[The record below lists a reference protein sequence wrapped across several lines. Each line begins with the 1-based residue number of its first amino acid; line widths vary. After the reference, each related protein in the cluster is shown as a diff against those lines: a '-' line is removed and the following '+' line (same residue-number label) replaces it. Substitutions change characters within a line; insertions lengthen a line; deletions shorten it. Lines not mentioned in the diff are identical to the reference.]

1 MSTASATPAPR
12 ATATPRTVLVTGG
25 NRGIGLTVAQRLAEQ
40 GHNVAVTY
48 RSEPPKV
55 ERLFAVRCDVTS
67 PEDVEAAFAAVEAE
81 FGPVEILVSNAGIND
96 DQLLLSMKED
106 AWSGVIDAN
115 LTAAYR
121 VARRATSKM
130 IRARWGR
137 MIFVSSVVALTGSA
151 GQTNYAASKA
161 GLVGFAR
168 SLAREIGGRGVTVN
182 VVAPGFVETDMTD
195 ALPEARKKEILDAV
209 PLKRMATTDEIAAA
223 VAYLASEQAGYVTGA
238 VLPIDG
244 GLGMGH

>member
-1 MSTASATPAPR
+1 MSG
-12 ATATPRTVLVTGG
+12 RTVLVTGG
-25 NRGIGLTVAQRLAEQ
+25 NRGIGLAIAHAFTEA
-40 GHNVAVTY
+40 GHRVAVTH
-48 RSEPPKV
+48 RSEPV
-55 ERLFAVRCDVTS
+55 EGFVSVRCDVTS
-67 PEDVEAAFAAVEAE
+67 VEDVDAAFSSVEE
-81 FGPVEILVSNAGIND
+81 QLGPIEILVSNAGATS

-115 LTAAYR
+115 LSGAYR

-137 MIFVSSVVALTGSA
+137 MIFISSVVALTGSP

-161 GLVGFAR
+161 GLIGFAR

-182 VVAPGFVETDMTD
+182 VVSPGFVTTDMTAALSD
-195 ALPEARKKEILDAV
+195 ARQAEILEQI
-209 PLKRMATTDEIAAA
+209 PLKRMASPEEVAA
-223 VAYLASEQAGYVTGA
+223 VASFLASDAAGYITGA
-238 VLPIDG
+238 VIPVDG